1 MSQQRL
7 NSCSFVVSLFVSQDG
22 GICAVCPE
30 RGFTFGHLSVIW
42 ICVYDLD
49 REFVLIHGQK
59 REGCMVATHGCT
71 SSVWGKVQ
79 MGESVPIH
87 CQGYHG
93 GYSSYAVQCMTSKK
107 FDPRSLM
114 VSP

>member
-1 MSQQRL
+1 
-7 NSCSFVVSLFVSQDG
+7 
-22 GICAVCPE
+22 
-30 RGFTFGHLSVIW
+30 
-42 ICVYDLD
+42 
-49 REFVLIHGQK
+49 
-59 REGCMVATHGCT
+59 MVACGQSVTCT
-71 SSVWGKVQ
+71 CVCVWGKVQ